1 MSAGIL
7 EKLIFIT
14 YTFFFLPNSKNT
26 EYRKI
31 GGEMFKAIVQHLRSA
46 KKQMT

>member
-1 MSAGIL
+1 MSNGIL

-14 YTFFFLPNSKNT
+14 YTFFLPNSKNT

-31 GGEMFKAIVQHLRSA
+31 GGEMFKAIVQHLGSA